1 MCIPSELR
9 GDKINDTL
17 FWGGILTLV
26 LDQILTKSDVLPLCY
41 GVLLHWKSIALN
53 HHIPPFSLGSL

>member
-1 MCIPSELR
+1 MLEKIGQEKTCIPPELR

-26 LDQILTKSDVLPLCY
+26 LDQSLAKFAVLHPCHR
-41 GVLLHWKSIALN
+41 VLLH
-53 HHIPPFSLGSL
+53 